1 MGRSKRSAKPKK
13 KAESE
18 EESDISEPDP
28 ESEDYFKDDVGKFH
42 SKRDKILL
50 DPDDNG
56 DSDNSSDEEEE
67 VMGLELGDSEDNVED
82 DDDDG
87 GDDDEDD
94 DGQTEGLPSDKAW
107 GKKKK
112 NYYDADVGD
121 ADIEVDSE
129 EEAWALE
136 KEEEEEAI
144 ALQKRINMAFDDDDF
159 DITESAPVEDD
170 EVELQEDE
178 KTVALDL
185 TKLTKE
191 QKLEILS
198 RDSPE
203 LFELLNEMK
212 TKLREI
218 VDCLNPLLDL
228 VKQGHIP
235 DEGAKYIELKHKLY
249 LTYCINIAFYLR
261 LKAQQ
266 ASVKDHPVI
275 ARIVQLRTL
284 IKELEPTD
292 SRLEE
297 DIETLLAM
305 HKNGELPN
313 ASMVQTKK
321 SNLKEKL
328 GKKSKQTQK
337 LSALLASSDESD
349 TEVKLNMRH
358 QAKSKKRK
366 HTDKEDIDPLAY
378 YEEVKMNKKKAK
390 EMKEMTA
397 RLAHEPEYQADEEGD
412 GEGGKRAITYKIS
425 KNKGL
430 TARKKKQERNPR
442 VKLKK
447 KYSKA
452 VIKRKSQVRAV
463 VNEETR
469 YGGETTGIRS
479 QLSRSIKI
487 K

>member
-1 MGRSKRSAKPKK
+1 
-13 KAESE
+13 
-18 EESDISEPDP
+18 
-28 ESEDYFKDDVGKFH
+28 
-42 SKRDKILL
+42 
-50 DPDDNG
+50 
-56 DSDNSSDEEEE
+56 
-67 VMGLELGDSEDNVED
+67 
-82 DDDDG
+82 
-87 GDDDEDD
+87 
-94 DGQTEGLPSDKAW
+94 
-107 GKKKK
+107 
-112 NYYDADVGD
+112 
-121 ADIEVDSE
+121 
-129 EEAWALE
+129 
-136 KEEEEEAI
+136 
-144 ALQKRINMAFDDDDF
+144 
-159 DITESAPVEDD
+159 
-170 EVELQEDE
+170 
-178 KTVALDL
+178 
-185 TKLTKE
+185 
-191 QKLEILS
+191 ILS

-284 IKELEPTD
+284 MKELEPTD

-321 SNLKEKL
+321 SNLKVHF
-328 GKKSKQTQK
+328 
-337 LSALLASSDESD
+337 A
-349 TEVKLNMRH
+349 
-358 QAKSKKRK
+358 AKSKKRK

-378 YEEVKMNKKKAK
+378 YEEVKMKKMKAK

-397 RLAHEPEYQADEEGD
+397 RYYQADEED
-412 GEGGKRAITYKIS
+412 NGEGGKRAITYKIS